1 MSGLM
6 KLTQPIPKLAER
18 MKYVKD
24 FPPTIIRAIGGL
36 EVLGAIGVVLPALT
50 GILPWLTPLAAE
62 GLVMTMLGAA
72 ATHVRRKEYANIV
85 TNIVLLALA
94 AFVIYGRFVAVP
106 LG

>member
-1 MSGLM
+1 MNTVIWIVQILLALAFAMTGLM

-18 MKYVKD
+18 MKYVSD
-24 FPPTIIRAIGGL
+24 FPPTIIRVIGLL
-36 EVLGAIGVVLPALT
+36 E
-50 GILPWLTPLAAE
+50 
-62 GLVMTMLGAA
+62 MLGAA
-72 ATHVRRKEYANIV
+72 ATHVRRHEYANIV